1 MATFRITRVWPGRTA
16 YRAHLTSDGQPAVDS
31 ALVAEHVE
39 GQLYCSPVQ
48 CSAGGGPLCSRDAT
62 SMPVEGTGVSAE
74 EALRALA
81 ERLKAEQESL
91 RRRALDMRTTIECV
105 EAAASAELERTG

>member
-16 YRAHLTSDGQPAVDS
+16 YRAHLTADGQPAVDS

-39 GQLYCSPVQ
+39 SQLYCSPVA
-48 CSAGGGPLCSRDAT
+48 CSAGGGPLCARDAT
-62 SMPVEGTGVSAE
+62 SLPVEGTGVSAE

-91 RRRALDMRTTIECV
+91 RRRALDMGAVIGRV
-105 EAAASAELERTG
+105 EAAAAELQATG